1 MNVLI
6 VNDDNGVGSGAL
18 AHGFA
23 MLKHDVAMWSPEKMP
38 AYQAFGRQKPDLFIG
53 PTSSYTPAVQRSAGN
68 AQMALWQDDTTFF
81 DKVPPNV
88 FLFAADEGK
97 GDLPHILWPY
107 LPLVETPYRDEMAT
121 DILFLDEYRPGF
133 DAFFMPL
140 FEKQGVVARIHSD
153 KPWPVPY
160 YAGSLNQQER
170 IAAIASTVICPM
182 YADEAADIRKM
193 YEIVRAGAV
202 PMVVG
207 DEKLLPYGGKPDGY
221 IELMLEIIHESG
233 SKERINGY
241 LADLFSANNPV
252 DAAQTLLRTMI
263 TC

>member
-23 MLKHDVAMWSPEKMP
+23 ALKHDVAMWSPEKMP
-38 AYQAFGRQKPDLFIG
+38 AYQAFDRQKPDLFIG
-53 PTSSYTPAVQRSAGN
+53 PTSSYTPAVQRSVGKSRL
-68 AQMALWQDDTTFF
+68 ALWQDESTFF
-81 DKVPPNV
+81 QETPANV
-88 FLFAADEGK
+88 FLFSVSEEN
-97 GDLPHILWPY
+97 GDLPYIPWPY
-107 LPLVETPYRDEMAT
+107 LPLAETPYRDEMAT

-140 FEKQGVVARIHSD
+140 FEKEGVVARIHSK

-160 YAGSLNQQER
+160 YAGTLDQRER
-170 IAAIASTVICPM
+170 TVAIASTIVCPM
-182 YADEAADIRKM
+182 YADESRDIRKM

-202 PMVVG
+202 PMAVG
-207 DEKLLPYGGKPDGY
+207 DDKLLPYGGKPDGY
-221 IELMLEIIHESG
+221 IELMLEIIHDRG
-233 SKERINGY
+233 SKERINSY
-241 LADLFSANNPV
+241 LVDLFSMNNPV
-252 DAAQTLLRTMI
+252 DTAETLLRTMV